1 MDMFLNMKA
10 FLTAAYTGNFS
21 EAGRRLGVVPS
32 VITKRV
38 NQLEERVGGKLFQ
51 RSTRRVALTEVG
63 ERYLPKVQRLVSDF
77 EEMAAGIVRSPG
89 ELEGHIRVK
98 APTMLTVMY
107 LGRILAQF
115 QRQNPRV
122 SMDIVLMDRTVNP
135 IEEAFDIAIGAFPVS
150 FAGVVEEPLCRY
162 RRVLCASPAYLA
174 RRGTPTHPREL
185 VDHDCIVFL
194 PGGTTW
200 SFESARG
207 PVNVNVRSHLAAND
221 TRMLL
226 DAARDGHG
234 FTIVSGFSAQ
244 PGVDQGELA
253 LALPEFPVPELW
265 AKALI
270 PESRIGLARV
280 DALLKWVRVA
290 FSPPPWERSAL
301 AAQPSGVAVA

>member
-10 FLTAAYTGNFS
+10 FLTAAYTGSFS

-38 NQLEERVGGKLFQ
+38 NQLEERLGGKLFQ

-115 QRQNPRV
+115 QRQHPRV

-135 IEEAFDIAIGAFPVS
+135 IEEAFDVAIGAFPVS
-150 FAGVVEEPLCRY
+150 FSGVVEEPLCRY
-162 RRVLCASPAYLA
+162 QRALFVSPDYLT

-185 VDHDCIVFL
+185 VDHDCIAFL
-194 PGGTTW
+194 PGGSSWT
-200 SFESARG
+200 FESARG
-207 PVNVNVRSHLAAND
+207 PVNVNVRPHLAAND

-234 FTIVSGFSAQ
+234 FIIVSRFSAADDVVA
-244 PGVDQGELA
+244 GRLVHA
-253 LALPEFPVPELW
+253 LSAYPVPELW

-270 PESRIGLARV
+270 PESRIGLARI
-280 DALLKWVRVA
+280 DALLRWLKA
-290 FSPPPWERSAL
+290 AMAPPPWELQTGAV
-301 AAQPSGVAVA
+301 SGASS